1 MTPRRILTAIA
12 AVALVIGAWAAYEF
26 QPRRQ
31 IQLASERL
39 LAAVENRD
47 WERVRNTL
55 APDYADAW
63 QLDRS
68 SIIELASRGFSQFFF
83 LEITPSNW
91 RIDLAGDD
99 SPRATVTIDLTFQ
112 GNGTGLAQIALGR
125 LQELKE
131 PFTFDWRK
139 ESWQPWSWR
148 LYSAG
153 QPELRLSR
161 DLPTL

>member
-1 MTPRRILTAIA
+1 MTRNRLLLAIA
-12 AVALVIGAWAAYEF
+12 LLALLIGAWVASEF

-31 IQLASERL
+31 IEKATERL
-39 LAAVENRD
+39 LSAIENRD
-47 WERVRNTL
+47 WEQVRDTL

-68 SIIELASRGFSQFFF
+68 SIIELASQGFSQFFY
-83 LEITPSNW
+83 LEITPANW
-91 RIDLAGDD
+91 RIDLTGDD
-99 SPRATVTIDLTFQ
+99 SPRATVTVNLTFQ
-112 GNGTGLAQIALGR
+112 GNGTSLAQIALNR
-125 LQELKE
+125 LQELDA
-131 PFTFDWRK
+131 PFVFDWRK

-161 DLPTL
+161 DLPSL